1 MPIKESEFTTEFD
14 NIIAAIGQQ
23 PEIPSRFGLKLSRVN
38 TIQVDSA
45 TLATNIERVYAGGDV
60 VSGPASVIEAIAAGR
75 KAASSIDKYLGG
87 DGIIDEELT
96 PKEKPNPWLGRDDNF
111 AHWAR
116 VAMPSLPVEQRL
128 NGFEEVELGFD
139 REAAVAEA
147 KRCLQ
152 CNLRLEISPVTLPV
166 EVKVSTAES
175 YK

>member
-1 MPIKESEFTTEFD
+1 
-14 NIIAAIGQQ
+14 
-23 PEIPSRFGLKLSRVN
+23 
-38 TIQVDSA
+38 
-45 TLATNIERVYAGGDV
+45 LATNIEGVYAGGDV
-60 VSGPASVIEAIAAGR
+60 VTGPASVIEAIAAGR

-87 DGIIDEELT
+87 DGIIDEELI
-96 PKEKPNPWLGRDDNF
+96 PKEKPNPWLGRDDGF

-139 REAAVAEA
+139 KEASIDEA

-152 CNLRLEISPVTLPV
+152 CHLRLEISPVTLPV
-166 EVKVSTAES
+166 EAKPSTAES